1 MSSGSQASPLCL
13 CQGGFKEFGPVPNSQ
28 AGSLE
33 ISGEVKTRWDPANL
47 DLRGTWPLKQCVH
60 VACVHACVCMYWLSS
75 RLATKMLWV

>member
-47 DLRGTWPLKQCVH
+47 DLRGTWPLKTVC
-60 VACVHACVCMYWLSS
+60 ACVCARMCVYVL
-75 RLATKMLWV
+75 VE